1 MRINLA
7 MWPMVRS
14 AGMLALAMTAAL
26 IANFPG
32 DNGRIAFHSPFG
44 CDGSA
49 IATVRTDGTGLRRLT
64 ANPCEAGSPRA
75 LFPDWSANGRTIAYV
90 SNGQI
95 SIVRPGGA
103 AVTVVPVT
111 EPVAS
116 RRPTLSPDGEQVA
129 YTRVVDGRQTIFRAR
144 LDGTGERRL
153 RRGSLP
159 RWSPGGRNMMFLA
172 PNGRVQVMRAATGRV
187 FHRHHNFFAAGF
199 DWRPDGHRM
208 VFVSRGGDLF
218 VSLPKEPDTPRRIL
232 RTRARESSPVWSPD
246 MEQIAFVRGRS
257 IFTMRVPDGTP
268 RRVFRAENGR
278 PSISWQPR

>member
-1 MRINLA
+1 
-7 MWPMVRS
+7 MVRS
-14 AGMLALAMTAAL
+14 AAMLALAMTAAL
-26 IANFPG
+26 LANFPG

-49 IATVRTDGTGLRRLT
+49 IATIRTDGSDRRRLT
-64 ANPCEAGSPRA
+64 ADPCEAGSARA
-75 LFPDWSANGRTIAYV
+75 VFPDWSADGRRIAYV

-111 EPVAS
+111 EPVAH

-129 YTRVVDGRQTIFRAR
+129 YTRFVDGRQTIFRAR

-172 PNGRVQVMRAATGRV
+172 PNGRVQVMRAATGRI
-187 FHRHHNFFAAGF
+187 FHRHHNFFATGF

-208 VFVSRGGDLF
+208 VFASRGGDLF
-218 VSLPKEPDTPRRIL
+218 IITPKEPGTPQRLL
-232 RTRARESSPVWSPD
+232 RTAARESSPVWSPD

-257 IFTMRVPDGTP
+257 IFTMPVDGGGP
-268 RRVFRAENGR
+268 RRIFRGDA
-278 PSISWQPR
+278 PLSISWQPRP

>member
-1 MRINLA
+1 
-7 MWPMVRS
+7 
-14 AGMLALAMTAAL
+14 MLATALTVAL
-26 IANFPG
+26 LANFPG

-49 IATVRTDGTGLRRLT
+49 IATVRTDGTGVRRLT
-64 ANPCEAGSPRA
+64 ADPCETSSPRA

-95 SIVRPGGA
+95 SIIRPGGA

-111 EPVAS
+111 EPVAH

-129 YTRVVDGRQTIFRAR
+129 YVRFVDGHPTIFRAR

-153 RRGSLP
+153 RRGTLP

-187 FHRHHNFFAAGF
+187 FHRHHNFFATGF

-218 VSLPKEPDTPRRIL
+218 ISLPKEPDTPRRLL

-257 IFTMRVPDGTP
+257 IFTIDVSDGTV
-268 RRVFRAENGR
+268 RRVLRTQRGR